1 MTVPTNL
8 YQKASLKGNREDLL
22 DKIFNTSPTETPI
35 TSAMGRVTAVTDFH
49 EWQTDSLAAASA
61 ANKMIDG
68 DDVTLDAQVATVR
81 IGNHLQIFNG
91 TVGVSRRANIVKKAG
106 RGMEMPYL
114 KGKKMLE
121 LKRNIEAMVLSPTQV
136 AIAATTS
143 VAGQSGG
150 LGVQCVSNP
159 LHNGAGATAAW
170 TSGAPTAAITAG
182 TNRTFTKALLD
193 TACQNIYTTSGQF
206 AEMLVVSPAHKV
218 LFSAFTGI
226 AQNRLE
232 VKGKRQQGAVVAGAH
247 VHVVQVDL
255 SVDLD
260 AKPIT
265 DAERIAPLRADNA
278 MYTLFTSGSTG
289 KPKGV
294 TVTHG
299 AALNRLWWAVDEFG
313 WTADDVFLQK
323 TPYTFDVSVPE
334 LFAPLMV
341 GAKLVIAQAGAHGD
355 PAYLARVLVDVA
367 GYYAASGTEFY
378 AINPARAYDSRW
390 PPPVEGVT
398 LGPIG
403 GGVDFMRR
411 VSVADGYLT
420 GGSNQV
426 IGRIPDVVPRDA
438 SSVTFSLTVT
448 STLSGGHLRLFAPIE
463 PGAKPPEAS
472 VLNWAFPGTTRANAH
487 VVKVGSG
494 ADDRQLE
501 VYNGSSNTVNG
512 ILDVTGYFR

>member
-121 LKRNIEAMVLSPTQV
+121 LKRNIEAMALSPTQV

-232 VKGKRQQGAVVAGAH
+232 VKGKRQQGAVVAGAD
-247 VHVVQVDL
+247 VYMSDFGSL
-255 SVDLD
+255 SV
-260 AKPIT
+260 
-265 DAERIAPLRADNA
+265 
-278 MYTLFTSGSTG
+278 
-289 KPKGV
+289 
-294 TVTHG
+294 
-299 AALNRLWWAVDEFG
+299 
-313 WTADDVFLQK
+313 
-323 TPYTFDVSVPE
+323 VPHY
-334 LFAPLMV
+334 LM
-341 GAKLVIAQAGAHGD
+341 
-355 PAYLARVLVDVA
+355 
-367 GYYAASGTEFY
+367 
-378 AINPARAYDSRW
+378 
-390 PPPVEGVT
+390 
-398 LGPIG
+398 
-403 GGVDFMRR
+403 
-411 VSVADGYLT
+411 
-420 GGSNQV
+420 
-426 IGRIPDVVPRDA
+426 
-438 SSVTFSLTVT
+438 
-448 STLSGGHLRLFAPIE
+448 
-463 PGAKPPEAS
+463 
-472 VLNWAFPGTTRANAH
+472 
-487 VVKVGSG
+487 SG
-494 ADDRQLE
+494 ADTAYVL
-501 VYNGSSNTVNG
+501 NTDY
-512 ILDVTGYFR
+512 LDMAFLDGFKTTDLAKTGDSDKVLITADCCLSVRAPTAQAKIANLTP